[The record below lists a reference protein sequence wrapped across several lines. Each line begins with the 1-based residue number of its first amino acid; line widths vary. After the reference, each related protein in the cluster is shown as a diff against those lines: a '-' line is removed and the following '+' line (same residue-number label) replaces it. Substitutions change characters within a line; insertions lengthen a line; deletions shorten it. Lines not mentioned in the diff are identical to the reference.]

1 MNKIRRLLYRS
12 STIWRSFRAIYV
24 LPPEK
29 VDAFVN
35 SFEVFSYDWRDEAKL
50 KEAYGENYYEIVH
63 QKVKDYYAVL
73 NLIGSL
79 GCIEKMY
86 IPPMID
92 STKSVSENQE
102 LFERRMMHDLQIKS
116 TDKVLDIGCGRGR
129 IAAHVARAS
138 KAHVTGINIDEEQLK
153 HGRKF
158 AKEKGLEGVLEF
170 RQGDMNDIPF
180 PFKEET
186 FDAIYH
192 VQAFSYSK
200 DLNIL
205 LKELHRIL
213 KPGGRVSSCDWAT
226 LDNYDPNNKEHV
238 ELVQKIKPLLGAV
251 GTPSKDEYE
260 NAFRQAGFKIIK
272 AEAAGGE
279 KTDEINIDKASKEF
293 AMIHRLVNFL
303 VKLRILPKHFTLLLD
318 QLKGAEFFQEVEL
331 RKLGTTNYH
340 IVGEKVLL

>member
-1 MNKIRRLLYRS
+1 MKTLRYYWYRA
-12 STIWRSFRAIYV
+12 STIWRSFREIYR
-24 LPPEK
+24 LSPEK
-29 VDAFVN
+29 VDAFVG
-35 SFEVFSYDWRDEAKL
+35 SFEVFNYDWRDEAKL
-50 KEAYGENYYEIVH
+50 KKAYGENYYEVVH

-92 STKSVSENQE
+92 AKKSVSENQE
-102 LFERRMMHDLQIKS
+102 LFELRMMRDLGIKKG
-116 TDKVLDIGCGRGR
+116 DRVLDVGCGRGR

-138 KAHVTGINIDEEQLK
+138 GARVTGINIDEEQLK

-158 AKEKGLEGVLEF
+158 AKENDYGDRLEF
-170 RQGDMNDIPF
+170 IKGDMNNIPF
-180 PFKEET
+180 PFPDAT

-192 VQAFSYSK
+192 VQAFSYSQ
-200 DLNIL
+200 DLYKL

-226 LDNYDPNNKEHV
+226 LDNYDPNNLEHV
-238 ELVQKIKPLLGAV
+238 QIVQRIKPLLGAV
-251 GTPSKDEYE
+251 GTPSKDEYID
-260 NAFRQAGFKIIK
+260 AFKKGGFKIIK
-272 AEAAGGE
+272 AEAAAGE

-293 AMIHRLVNFL
+293 ALIHALVRFL
-303 VKLRILPKHFTLLLD
+303 VKIRLIPKHFNTLLE
-318 QLKGAEFFQEVEL
+318 QLKDADLFKEVES

-340 IVGEKVLL
+340 IVGEKE